1 MTIEEQ
7 IEMTLDKIRPF
18 IQRDGGDVLF
28 DSFVD
33 GIVYVK
39 MIGACEGCS
48 LVNETLSSGIA
59 VILKEEVEG
68 VIEVLSVDDK
78 PNG

>member
-1 MTIEEQ
+1 MSIEEQ

-18 IQRDGGDVLF
+18 IQRDGGNVLF

-59 VILKEEVEG
+59 VILKEEVPG
-68 VIEVLSVDDK
+68 VIEVLPVEDK
-78 PNG
+78 PKK

>member
-39 MIGACEGCS
+39 MIGACAGCS

-78 PNG
+78 PKG